1 MVKEEIRTIQE
12 LLDSGVFGNRTE
24 EVKKAIRERRI
35 GGYR

>member
-24 EVKKAIRERRI
+24 EVKKAIRERGI